1 MLPTFDVETIKLCN
15 RYRVAVMPGTTT
27 LKDVVTALECGA
39 DVIKIFPGD
48 RGRHTPIKAIHGPL
62 PQAPLMP
69 TGGVNVDNPGEWIQ
83 PAA

>member
-1 MLPTFDVETIKLCN
+1 MKLCK
-15 RYRVAVMPGTTT
+15 RCRVAVMPGTTT
-27 LKDVVTALECGA
+27 LKDVVTALGCGA

-48 RGRHTPIKAIHGPL
+48 RGRLKAIKAIHGPL

-69 TGGVNVDNPGEWIQ
+69 TGGVNVDNAGEWMQ